1 RRREGPPRPDR
12 RGRYKKLRRGD
23 YVGGASAVGVG
34 FLVVFLGLGGSFGF
48 YAFAVV
54 LDFAVAL
61 FLGPAEDGGEEVG
74 GLLGDA
80 YAAVPGF
87 DGDAGAAGEDVVEVA
102 GALVGGCVDDFGA
115 EVVVGAGEGFGEVGF
130 VGDEFQQVVDEGAV
144 AAQEVFDAGDVEAG
158 AGCEAVAGVPHG
170 LEAVAADEG
179 DAVGA
184 GFGDLAVEA
193 VGDGVDGVL
202 RHDAVGGVLAARDED
217 EPGDGVGDDVFAGQ
231 LRGLFGLA
239 GEQGAEARVD
249 ALHVVGGEGRGE
261 DSVDLVQDV
270 FDVGL
275 RGGGVGLVEVPGG
288 VGGADD
294 PVPAP
299 GDHEEHGLV
308 GAEEDRKST

>member
-1 RRREGPPRPDR
+1 
-12 RGRYKKLRRGD
+12 
-23 YVGGASAVGVG
+23 
-34 FLVVFLGLGGSFGF
+34 
-48 YAFAVV
+48 
-54 LDFAVAL
+54 
-61 FLGPAEDGGEEVG
+61 
-74 GLLGDA
+74 
-80 YAAVPGF
+80 
-87 DGDAGAAGEDVVEVA
+87 
-102 GALVGGCVDDFGA
+102 
-115 EVVVGAGEGFGEVGF
+115 
-130 VGDEFQQVVDEGAV
+130 GAV

-249 ALHVVGGEGRGE
+249 ALHGVGGEGRGE

-308 GAEEDRKST
+308 GAEEDPGRGVDAVLGHDEVDALGRPDVDLSAAADEFLDVVGPDAGGVDDLLGADLAGRVALEVADAQPG